1 MGNISRFEVSLLL
14 FIYFG
19 MVKMIELIVVYSLIL
34 NDDFFFLY
42 ILEYIKE
49 VCSVWYGGMD
59 IIFKLL
65 FFLILKVVIL
75 FVFFIWVII
84 NLVFLKKGVS
94 NFFFVNLIF

>member
-19 MVKMIELIVVYSLIL
+19 MVKMIRVDSLIL
-34 NDDFFFLY
+34 NDDFFFFLY

-65 FFLILKVVIL
+65 FF
-75 FVFFIWVII
+75 
-84 NLVFLKKGVS
+84 
-94 NFFFVNLIF
+94 